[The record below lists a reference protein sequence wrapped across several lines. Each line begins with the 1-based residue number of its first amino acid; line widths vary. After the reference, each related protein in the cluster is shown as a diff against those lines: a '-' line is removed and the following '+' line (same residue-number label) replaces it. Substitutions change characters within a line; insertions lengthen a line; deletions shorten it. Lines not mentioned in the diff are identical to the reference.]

1 MSSVLNGYIPD
12 TFTAIFS
19 LPLIDRGEN
28 KIQSTSIG
36 DKNENYITTS
46 NHRPVFNY
54 SRCMRNEARTL
65 ESCKATDKFTIE
77 T

>member
-36 DKNENYITTS
+36 DKNENYHDLQSQI
-46 NHRPVFNY
+46 
-54 SRCMRNEARTL
+54 C
-65 ESCKATDKFTIE
+65 I
-77 T
+77 

>member
-28 KIQSTSIG
+28 KIQSTSIR
-36 DKNENYITTS
+36 DKNENYHDLQSQI
-46 NHRPVFNY
+46 
-54 SRCMRNEARTL
+54 C
-65 ESCKATDKFTIE
+65 I
-77 T
+77 